1 MWPTSKD
8 FWKLLRWQSWLSDI
22 AGSVVC
28 NLWEILK
35 MSLSILSN
43 SIHSGSFC
51 GFLSIPWISLITAIS
66 LPLTNLKMTAVM
78 ILSASQ
84 IKYAC
89 LSVLESYSHYLPN
102 ACDQSPC
109 LAWRHIP
116 NFGHLCNHCSPIFF
130 QSSEGNKTWSLTLNY
145 QSSIILFG
153 H

>member
-1 MWPTSKD
+1 MQILSGMWPMSKD

-51 GFLSIPWISLITAIS
+51 VFLSIPWISLITAIS
-66 LPLTNLKMTAVM
+66 LPLTNLKMIAFM
-78 ILSASQ
+78 ILNAFQ

-89 LSVLESYSHYLPN
+89 LSVLESYSHHLPN

-116 NFGHLCNHCSPIFF
+116 NFGYLCNHCSPNFF
-130 QSSEGNKTWSLTLNY
+130 SPQMETR
-145 QSSIILFG
+145 
-153 H
+153 HEV